1 MPGSI
6 WLRKL
11 SGLWGLCNAWLKRIS
26 RGEERRVKREY
37 SRVLSPLSSS
47 GWKEM
52 RMYGSIISFAC
63 FLFDFP
69 AHYSIPQEETGNFKP
84 TVHRKGTL
92 TAFRKSASYIVFLCF
107 ACIGACN
114 LKSASAEPFGKGRN
128 PFIKF
133 TS

>member
-1 MPGSI
+1 MFQAPLGQFIQTGESVTLPSACGESPGESD
-6 WLRKL
+6 R
-11 SGLWGLCNAWLKRIS
+11 
-26 RGEERRVKREY
+26 
-37 SRVLSPLSSS
+37 
-47 GWKEM
+47 
-52 RMYGSIISFAC
+52 SIISFAC

-69 AHYSIPQEETGNFKP
+69 AHHSIPQEETGNFKP